1 MNKYST
7 FVFLLIFAVQS
18 VKAQTDSTKT
28 EELQEVVVTA
38 DGQIEMSNKTLLI
51 PTQLEK
57 KHSANGFNLLYLMQT
72 PELDVSAST
81 QSITTHT
88 GGEVALCINGM
99 EVLPEDVASLS
110 SKNIR
115 TIEYIRTPSGKFA
128 GKAGLVNF
136 VTIKMSCG
144 GNVYLSAN
152 EGFAYKSG
160 EYLAFA
166 DFTKK
171 KYTLALT
178 ATGDWYRDHGQ
189 TEGNDKFL
197 FTDNSEL
204 ERNYKDEN
212 SLKKNNGQSIR
223 LRFTSIGNSHR
234 LNSFVGF
241 TRQAMPYSYTTQGI
255 SYSGAH
261 GLTKRIISSS
271 SQSIAPT
278 ACANYTIWL
287 PKEQVFDVTAS
298 ASMGHNKYHSLYAET
313 EQTSLA
319 SKVTEDN
326 FALNGNI
333 RYSKTW
339 ENSLTLTGA
348 LSNDYKHY
356 TDNYDG
362 TTMGKQQ
369 LTSNVTV
376 GLLQLS
382 KYSEKYYY
390 YVSAGLSN
398 TAVSLNS
405 ICDNNFVP
413 VAFYGGNYALNSKH
427 SLSFNGLFT
436 HTLFEPSE
444 KNSMIVPTS
453 FFEATCGNPNIAP
466 MKILGNTLSYNGL
479 IGKLHFSLSCKSN
492 IYFDNIVHQYTAN
505 TNTIFNTRIN
515 SGTFYGNMFIV
526 SCTYNLLNEHLRL
539 SATAIEEHNMLRGSA
554 YNMSRNSFRIKSGV
568 VYLAGEWMLGFNYN
582 TPYKSLD
589 IRQPWLIQGRPT
601 YEWKASWTH
610 KALTIE
616 ALVRNPFS
624 RYDKQHMTMDYGCY
638 KKNSWT
644 LNETDGRKV
653 NLTLT
658 YSFSYGKKY
667 DRGEIEVDKTIDSAI
682 MKMY

>member
-1 MNKYST
+1 
-7 FVFLLIFAVQS
+7 
-18 VKAQTDSTKT
+18 
-28 EELQEVVVTA
+28 
-38 DGQIEMSNKTLLI
+38 
-51 PTQLEK
+51 
-57 KHSANGFNLLYLMQT
+57 
-72 PELDVSAST
+72 
-81 QSITTHT
+81 
-88 GGEVALCINGM
+88 
-99 EVLPEDVASLS
+99 
-110 SKNIR
+110 
-115 TIEYIRTPSGKFA
+115 
-128 GKAGLVNF
+128 
-136 VTIKMSCG
+136 MSCG

-160 EYLAFA
+160 EYLAFV
-166 DFTKK
+166 DFNKK

-197 FTDNSEL
+197 FTDNSDL

-241 TRQAMPYSYTTQGI
+241 TRQAMPYSYTTQDI

-261 GLTKRIISSS
+261 GLTRRIISSS

-278 ACANYTIWL
+278 AYANYTVWL

-319 SKVTEDN
+319 SKVTEEN

-405 ICDNNFVP
+405 ICDNYFVP

-436 HTLFEPSE
+436 HT
-444 KNSMIVPTS
+444 
-453 FFEATCGNPNIAP
+453 C
-466 MKILGNTLSYNGL
+466 
-479 IGKLHFSLSCKSN
+479 
-492 IYFDNIVHQYTAN
+492 
-505 TNTIFNTRIN
+505 
-515 SGTFYGNMFIV
+515 
-526 SCTYNLLNEHLRL
+526 LNR
-539 SATAIEEHNMLRGSA
+539 R
-554 YNMSRNSFRIKSGV
+554 
-568 VYLAGEWMLGFNYN
+568 
-582 TPYKSLD
+582 
-589 IRQPWLIQGRPT
+589 
-601 YEWKASWTH
+601 
-610 KALTIE
+610 
-616 ALVRNPFS
+616 
-624 RYDKQHMTMDYGCY
+624 
-638 KKNSWT
+638 KKT
-644 LNETDGRKV
+644 Q
-653 NLTLT
+653 
-658 YSFSYGKKY
+658 
-667 DRGEIEVDKTIDSAI
+667 
-682 MKMY
+682 

>member
-1 MNKYST
+1 MNKYSA
-7 FVFLLIFAVQS
+7 FVFLLIFSVQS
-18 VKAQTDSTKT
+18 AKAQTDSTKT
-28 EELQEVVVTA
+28 EKLPEVVVTA
-38 DGQIEMSNKTLLI
+38 DGQIEMSNKSLLI

-81 QSITTHT
+81 RSITTHN
-88 GGEVALCINGM
+88 GGDVVLCINGM

-136 VTIKMSCG
+136 VTVKINYG

-166 DFTKK
+166 DFNKK
-171 KYTLALT
+171 RFTLALT
-178 ATGDWYRDHGQ
+178 ATGDWYRDHGH

-197 FTDNSEL
+197 FSDNSGL
-204 ERNYKDEN
+204 ERNYKAEN
-212 SLKKNNGQSIR
+212 SLKKNNGQSMR
-223 LRFTSIGNSHR
+223 LRLTSIGKSHR
-234 LNSFVGF
+234 LNTFVGF
-241 TRQAMPYSYTTQGI
+241 TRQAMPYSNTTQGI
-255 SYSGAH
+255 SYSGVH
-261 GLTKRIISSS
+261 GLTRRTNSSS

-278 ACANYTIWL
+278 AYVNYTLWL
-287 PKEQVFDVTAS
+287 PKEQVFDITAS
-298 ASMGHNKYHSLYAET
+298 ASMGHNKYNSLYAET
-313 EQTSLA
+313 EQASLA

-339 ENSLTLTGA
+339 QNSLTLTGA

-356 TDNYDG
+356 TDDYDG

-369 LTSNVTV
+369 LTFNVSV

-398 TAVSLNS
+398 TAVSLNTAY
-405 ICDNNFVP
+405 DNYCMP
-413 VAFYGGNYALNSKH
+413 IAFYGGNYALNSKQ

-436 HTLFEPSE
+436 HTLFEPSD

-466 MKILGNTLSYNGL
+466 MKPS
-479 IGKLHFSLSCKSN
+479 
-492 IYFDNIVHQYTAN
+492 
-505 TNTIFNTRIN
+505 
-515 SGTFYGNMFIV
+515 
-526 SCTYNLLNEHLRL
+526 
-539 SATAIEEHNMLRGSA
+539 
-554 YNMSRNSFRIKSGV
+554 
-568 VYLAGEWMLGFNYN
+568 
-582 TPYKSLD
+582 
-589 IRQPWLIQGRPT
+589 
-601 YEWKASWTH
+601 
-610 KALTIE
+610 
-616 ALVRNPFS
+616 
-624 RYDKQHMTMDYGCY
+624 
-638 KKNSWT
+638 
-644 LNETDGRKV
+644 
-653 NLTLT
+653 
-658 YSFSYGKKY
+658 
-667 DRGEIEVDKTIDSAI
+667 
-682 MKMY
+682 